1 MATVQVT
8 PKSLDESVFPGKKDG
23 SISRKDRFFA
33 VISQERDALKEL
45 GAKEIGLFG
54 SVAREEDDDKSDYD
68 VLIDFE
74 KDKKKFRNFI
84 EIIDLLEQKLGADV
98 ELVTRESLSPHI
110 GPRILREVMY
120 APL

>member
-1 MATVQVT
+1 MASVQIVS
-8 PKSLDESVFPGKKDG
+8 KSPGKSFSPGKKEG
-23 SISRKDRFFA
+23 SMSRRDRFFA
-33 VISQERDALKEL
+33 VIAQERDALKEL
-45 GAKEIGLFG
+45 GTKEIGLFG

-68 VLIDFE
+68 ILIGFE

-84 EIIDLLEQKLGADV
+84 AIIDLLEEKLGADV